1 MRLISSAHP
10 NCFSPAHS
18 AKHVMSDSSSAPKG
32 NVSSASSERYR
43 ALFSSARDAIFL
55 FEGSRCI
62 ECNPAALE
70 MFGAALD
77 DIIGRAPSQFSP
89 DLQPDGRQSADA
101 AQDRMKAALAGKPQL
116 FEWRHLRKDGSPFH
130 AEVSLSRVDVGGRFL
145 LQAIVR
151 DVTARKQTEGALH
164 AEKDLCERLVKL
176 SPTFLVA
183 IAPDLKTVL
192 VNDTMLSALGY
203 RSEEVVGKDYLETFV
218 PESERPPLAALFATI
233 VAREKALPFEN
244 HVVTKDGREILC
256 EWHTI
261 PVFSHGHYDFWVG
274 SGIDITEAKR
284 AAEAR
289 DAALKAREEFL
300 AVAAHELRTP
310 LTPLKI
316 QLAAMKRLC
325 DEIAPS
331 HPKAQRLAKALVT
344 TNRQVERLTTL
355 VNDLLDASLSTRA
368 HLTLRPEECDL
379 SALVH
384 EVIEQHA
391 ERLANA
397 RCDVQMDADADLKGH
412 WDKSRVQQVVENVL
426 TNAMKFGAGNP
437 IEIRIERAEGRAR
450 MSVRD
455 HGIGIAKEDQ
465 ERIFACFERAVSLRH
480 FGGLGLGLYL
490 TRRIAHAHGGSI
502 RVESDGPGRGATFIV
517 ELPLR

>member
-1 MRLISSAHP
+1 
-10 NCFSPAHS
+10 
-18 AKHVMSDSSSAPKG
+18 MSNSSSPKED
-32 NVSSASSERYR
+32 VSPASSERYR
-43 ALFSSARDAIFL
+43 ALFSTARDAIFL
-55 FEGSRCI
+55 FDGARCI

-77 DIIGRAPSQFSP
+77 DVIGNAPTHFSP
-89 DLQPDGRQSADA
+89 ELQPDGRQSADA
-101 AQDRMKAALAGKPQL
+101 VHDRMKAALAGEPQL
-116 FEWRHLRKDGSPFH
+116 FEWRHLRKDGTPFD
-130 AEVSLSRVDVGGRFL
+130 AEVSLNRVYIGGRFL

-151 DVTARKQTEGALH
+151 DVTARKETEGALN
-164 AEKDLCERLVKL
+164 AERDLCERLVKL

-183 IAPDLKTVL
+183 IAPDHKTVL

-218 PESERPPLAALFATI
+218 PESERPALAALFATI
-233 VAREKALPFEN
+233 VSREPALPFEN

-261 PVFSHGHYDFWVG
+261 PVFSAGHYEFWIG
-274 SGIDITEAKR
+274 SGIDITEVER
-284 AAEAR
+284 AAETR

-300 AVAAHELRTP
+300 ALAAHELLTP

-316 QLAAMKRLC
+316 QLATMKRLW

-331 HPKAQRLAKALVT
+331 HPKAERLAKALVAS
-344 TNRQVERLTTL
+344 NRQVDRLTTL
-355 VNDLLDASLSTRA
+355 VNDVLDASLSTRA

-384 EVIEQHA
+384 KVIERHA

-397 RCDVQMDADADLKGH
+397 RCDIHMDADADVKGH
-412 WDKSRVQQVVENVL
+412 WDRLRVEEVVEHL
-426 TNAMKFGAGNP
+426 LANAMKFGAGKA

-517 ELPLR
+517 ELPLG